1 MTQKL
6 MKDRLDK
13 QTDYAVSYRQRFTM
27 KKMQQVILEKGDCI
41 KVFRSITEA
50 HQFVF
55 GYK

>member
-13 QTDYAVSYRQRFTM
+13 QTDYTVSYRQRFTM